1 MSREL
6 VVVALKENTF
16 TRGMSSNVYEFY
28 FDVPGLPNG
37 DMDCASTDWVQVSG
51 ANCMMAVVT

>member
-1 MSREL
+1 M
-6 VVVALKENTF
+6 VALKGNTF

-37 DMDCASTDWVQVSG
+37 DMDCASTDWVQVSE